1 MEIARSI
8 AASLDA
14 FLIDRVARVA
24 ARCSTPTGSTPGNPS
39 RKRRSEVSFRT
50 ASSRWAGSGTVDV
63 MLLILVV
70 RITRRLLKK
79 TPSEPSTITQP
90 LVGEPAPE

>member
-1 MEIARSI
+1 
-8 AASLDA
+8 
-14 FLIDRVARVA
+14 
-24 ARCSTPTGSTPGNPS
+24 
-39 RKRRSEVSFRT
+39 
-50 ASSRWAGSGTVDV
+50 